1 MIGMSTHQAG
11 RGEKGNCR
19 RHTGRTGSA
28 RLFAAWTTGIL
39 FCLASGNASF
49 TVASDN
55 DFAPHGFLKTYCY
68 QCHGSDRQKGD
79 HRFDTLPS
87 GRIDAGDIANWQAIL
102 DVLHLGE
109 MPPRR
114 DGIDQPPLDQIRS
127 FIGKLEQQLAAAY
140 EAENSTDGKTVYR
153 RLNRFEYRNT
163 IRDLLG
169 INTAYVDPTE
179 SFLPDEEEQGLDNI
193 GRTLITSDHFLQQA
207 MRAAEQMIQRATH
220 FEQRPKTILRSID
233 GPVMKRKGGT
243 LAQASRLMNPY
254 DEIFEQSGRESQA
267 GYVAIE
273 DLPKG
278 VNVSGRYRVRV
289 TASSNNQRHP
299 WGAVIKN
306 DQNQA
311 LQLGVVIYNAEKGY
325 APRYHAS
332 EQVIGEYAMPESGE
346 KRSVELEIWLQQ
358 GWAPRFTWANAP
370 FRAYRT
376 GEGLL
381 QQYLPNLYQPRPDRS
396 LGTRVKGDYLRL
408 IASRLVKNNQG
419 PTLRIHH
426 VEIEGPLIDQWP
438 PRGHRL
444 MFGTEEFRSEDINR
458 HLLRFATQA
467 FRRPVSSAEIGPYV
481 GLARRYEA
489 AGKTTVEAMQIAY
502 KAILSSTPFLH
513 LPELNE
519 QLSNYELASRLSYF
533 LWSSMPDDTLFAL
546 AARGELGNPN
556 VLHEQVERMLDDPK
570 SSAFVEHFPDRWLRL
585 DKIGSMPP
593 DVKRYRDY
601 YSENLD
607 LAMKQETHL
616 FFAEIVKNNLDIS
629 TFIQSDFTF
638 ANRGLAKLYG
648 MPPLDDAELV
658 KVAIADPRRGGLLGQ
673 ASVLTATANG
683 IDTSPVIRGVW
694 VLENLLGTPPSPPPP
709 DVEPLAPDLR
719 GATTIRERLAK
730 HREIASC
737 NDCHAKIDPM
747 GFALENYGPIGE
759 WRNSYERQREPIDA
773 SAQFPNGIRYQ
784 DITEFKTELM
794 KRKHLVRR
802 NLAKKLLEY
811 GTGRIMEASD
821 RAAIDQIS
829 NSKTTTKNG
838 LRDLVHAV
846 IQSETFR
853 TK

>member
-1 MIGMSTHQAG
+1 MSIHSDV
-11 RGEKGNCR
+11 RSEKDPCR
-19 RHTGRTGSA
+19 LRVGKA
-28 RLFAAWTTGIL
+28 RYLRNFITSVGFVL
-39 FCLASGNASF
+39 CLPLWPTST
-49 TVASDN
+49 TVASDQVLTT
-55 DFAPHGFLKTYCY
+55 HVFLKTYCY
-68 QCHGSDRQKGD
+68 NCHGSKIQKSD

-87 GRIDAGDIANWQAIL
+87 GRIAAKDIATWQAIL

-109 MPPRR
+109 MPPPK
-114 DGIDQPPLDQIRS
+114 DGIPQPSVDQVRHL
-127 FIGKLEQQLAAAY
+127 IGELEKQLAAAY
-140 EAENSTDGKTVYR
+140 AAENSTGGHTIYR

-193 GRTLITSDHFLQQA
+193 GRALVTSGHFLQQA

-220 FEQRPKTILRSID
+220 FEERPQTILRSID

-243 LAQASRLMNPY
+243 LADASRAMNPY
-254 DEIFEQSGRESQA
+254 DEIFEHSGRESQA
-267 GYVAIE
+267 GYVAIAE
-273 DLPKG
+273 LPTG
-278 VNVSGRYRVRV
+278 VKVSGRYRVRV

-306 DQNQA
+306 DQDRS
-311 LQLGVVIYNAEKGY
+311 LQLGVVIYNAQKAY

-346 KRSVELEIWLQQ
+346 KRTVELEIWLQQ

-376 GEGLL
+376 GERLL
-381 QQYLPNLYQPRPDRS
+381 QQYFPELYQPRPDRS

-408 IASRLVKNNQG
+408 MAKRLVEHNKG

-444 MFGTEEFRSEDINR
+444 MFGTEKVRTEDIDQ
-458 HLLRFATQA
+458 HLVRFATRA
-467 FRRPVSSAEIGPYV
+467 FRRPVSSGEMKPYA
-481 GLARRYEA
+481 GLARRYETL
-489 AGKTTVEAMQIAY
+489 GKTPVEALQIAY

-519 QLSNYELASRLSYF
+519 QLSDYELASRLSYF
-533 LWSSMPDDTLFAL
+533 LWSSMPDDTLFDL
-546 AARGELGNPN
+546 AAQGQLRNPN
-556 VLHEQVERMLDDPK
+556 VMREQVERMLDDPK

-585 DKIGSMPP
+585 DRIGSMPP

-601 YSENLD
+601 YTENLD
-607 LAMKQETHL
+607 IAMKRETHL
-616 FFAEIVKNNLDIS
+616 FFGYILKNNLDIS

-648 MPPLDDAELV
+648 MPPLDDAEMV
-658 KVAIADPRRGGLLGQ
+658 RVAVTDRRRGGLLGQ

-759 WRNSYERQREPIDA
+759 WRDNYDRQRNPIDA
-773 SAQFPNGIRYQ
+773 SAQFANGSRYV
-784 DITEFKTELM
+784 DITEFKIELM
-794 KRKHLVRR
+794 KRKNLVAR

-811 GTGRIMEASD
+811 STGRIMELTD
-821 RAAIDQIS
+821 RGTIDQIS
-829 NSKTTTKNG
+829 ESVSATGNG

-846 IQSETFR
+846 VQSEAFR